1 MEVDFLVK
9 KLKTLSIISILLFSI
24 ILSISCSNEN
34 NNVENEKIKLVEVT
48 HSIFYTPQY
57 VAIEKGFF
65 KEEGLDVELTT
76 AFGGDK
82 TMTALLSGDADIILV
97 GTETTVYVYNQNAKD
112 PAINFAQLTQTDGSF
127 LVSREPI
134 DNFSWDMLKGKVLL
148 GQRKGGMP
156 EMVSE
161 YVQYLNGVT
170 PKVDNEII
178 QNIDF
183 ANLSSAFVSG
193 TGDFVQLF
201 EPVASQLETEGK
213 GYVVASF
220 AEEGLQLPY
229 TVFITKQSTIDNNP
243 EMIQKFTNAI
253 YKAQVWVNE
262 HSLEEIADVIS
273 PQFKD
278 LDRDIM
284 ITVLDRYRSQGSW
297 ATDPIVDIEEY
308 QNLEKVMIYSGELKE
323 SVPYDKI
330 VNTEFA
336 KKAMNQ

>member
-1 MEVDFLVK
+1 MK
-9 KLKTLSIISILLFSI
+9 KFKILSLISILLLSI

-34 NNVENEKIKLVEVT
+34 NNSEYTKIKLVEVT

-97 GTETTVYVYNQNAKD
+97 GTETTIYVYNQNAKD

-134 DNFSWDMLKGKVLL
+134 DNFDWDMLKGKVLL

-161 YVQYLNGVT
+161 YVQHLNGIT

-201 EPVASQLETEGK
+201 EPVASQLEAEGK

-220 AEEGLQLPY
+220 AEEGLKLPY
-229 TVFITKQSTIDNNP
+229 TVFITKQSTINNNP
-243 EMIQKFTNAI
+243 EMVQKFTNAI

-308 QNLEKVMIYSGELKE
+308 QNLEKVMQYSGELKE

-336 KKAMNQ
+336 KKAIGQ